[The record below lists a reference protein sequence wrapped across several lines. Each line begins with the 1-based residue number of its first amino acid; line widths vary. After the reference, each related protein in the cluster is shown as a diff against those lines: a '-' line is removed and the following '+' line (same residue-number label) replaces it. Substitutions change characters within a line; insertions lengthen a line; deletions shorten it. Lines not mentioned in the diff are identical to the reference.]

1 MSYDSTGATKEHQQK
16 VEELL
21 TAIIRELKD
30 RALLHDA
37 SKLQDPEKTIFD
49 EYTPKLAGCTYGSE
63 EYKGYL
69 AEMDVA
75 LRHHYKENR
84 HHPEHFHGKYG
95 IGNMNLIDVIE
106 MICDWKA
113 ASECHA
119 DGAIYR
125 SLEINRKRFG
135 MSDQLVSILKNTVDY
150 LFTKT
155 EDV

>member
-113 ASECHA
+113 ATLRHN
-119 DGAIYR
+119 DGDIKK
-125 SLEINRKRFG
+125 SIEINEKRFNI
-135 MSDQLVSILKNTVDY
+135 SPQLAMILQNTVNWMEWE
-150 LFTKT
+150 KRS
-155 EDV
+155 